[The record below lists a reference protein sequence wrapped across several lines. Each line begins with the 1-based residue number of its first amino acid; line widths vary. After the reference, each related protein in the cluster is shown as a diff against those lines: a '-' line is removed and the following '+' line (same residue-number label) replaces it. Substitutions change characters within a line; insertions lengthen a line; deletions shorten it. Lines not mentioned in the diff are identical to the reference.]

1 MYKVWISSKAE
12 SDLKNIYEYI
22 ACKLMSPDSARRQCA
37 NISARISRL
46 NFFPER
52 YQLLDLRLTVPFRR
66 ALAGNY
72 SIIYYIS
79 GDDVIISRIL
89 YSRSDIK
96 EKLEKL
102 NL

>member
-1 MYKVWISSKAE
+1 
-12 SDLKNIYEYI
+12 
-22 ACKLMSPDSARRQCA
+22 MSPDSARRQCA
-37 NISARISRL
+37 NISAQISRL